1 MPRIAR
7 LVIKEEKAV
16 YHVMSRTA
24 LDGYVLG
31 DVEKDFLVNHIR
43 WLAKVYFAEVLGF
56 CIMGNHFHL
65 LVRMH
70 PNDGYTDK
78 NIQERVNR
86 FYAGDKIIHISEVE
100 KYRHKLGSL
109 SEFVAQMLWISIFKA
124 ISCQKAAENNL
135 KDTKRYQTRFH
146 PTVQ

>member
-43 WLAKVYFAEVLGF
+43 RLAKVYFAEVLGF
-56 CIMGNHFHL
+56 LFTQLNSL
-65 LVRMH
+65 R
-70 PNDGYTDK
+70 K
-78 NIQERVNR
+78 NV
-86 FYAGDKIIHISEVE
+86 
-100 KYRHKLGSL
+100 LCL
-109 SEFVAQMLWISIFKA
+109 
-124 ISCQKAAENNL
+124 CAA
-135 KDTKRYQTRFH
+135 
-146 PTVQ
+146 